1 MTIRVGGGVIIAVL
15 WSVQALAQV
24 GVWKNYTSMQDVRA
38 VARNGNTLWAATTGG
53 MFAWTEG
60 SSSFSRF
67 TNAEGLKSI
76 DLTAIEVDRNG
87 DIWSGS
93 STGMLHVYSP
103 QKKTWR
109 YVPDIST
116 ANQTDKRID
125 NLIAFGDTILVSTN
139 FGLSVLRVSRLQFGD
154 TYTKFGAF
162 TGSVRVA
169 VTSAVIFDG
178 KIWAAVSTSTAS
190 RVASADLS
198 NPNLLPPEA
207 WTLQMVGSSA
217 TRVRALAL
225 FNNRL
230 YAATNTGLYSYDG
243 NSWNALDSLAGKN
256 LLALHAVG
264 GVLATVDNAFNTYT
278 LSGQNTFSRYGDPLP
293 YSPNAVILSSDNKP
307 IVATTE
313 GGLLTYNTSWT
324 SHFPN
329 GPTSNQFVSV
339 AVDHNGT
346 VWGASGNQTAK
357 GFYRFNGTNW
367 KSFNVSNSPALP
379 TNDCYRVSVGCNGE
393 RWISTWGR
401 GVILMPP
408 GVDTVRAE
416 NVFGTNVG
424 MKGVPWD
431 TSYVVT
437 GSTACDAQGN
447 TWIPLLLPYD
457 DRTMAVR
464 RPNGTWTTFPVF
476 VGGIKATYL
485 TDNSVDRSL
494 AVDPFGNMWATI
506 PIVGPLG
513 VVNLNNKGNAPDS
526 IADFHLTTN
535 SGLPSNVIRTIVVD
549 RDGDVWIG
557 TDRGIAIVLDP
568 SNPTR
573 SGAIAGY
580 KPLNGITINAIA
592 VDPLNQKWVA
602 TNEGAVLLSR
612 DGTQALAQFT
622 VENTDGKIISNEI
635 KSIAVD
641 SRTGTVYFGTTNGL
655 ASYTTSAAE
664 PKASFDELVISPNPF
679 RIPNVVPLTIDGLV
693 ENSKIK
699 VLTIDGRLVR
709 EMTTPGGRVGFW
721 DGKDDT
727 GKDVASGIY
736 IIVAYSDTN
745 KDKVGTG
752 KVAVIRK

>member
-1 MTIRVGGGVIIAVL
+1 MKIRVGSGVIIAVL
-15 WSVQALAQV
+15 WCGQAVAQV

-38 VARNGNTLWAATTGG
+38 VARSGNTVWAATTGG
-53 MFAWTEG
+53 MFSWTEG
-60 SSSFSRF
+60 SASFSRF

-76 DLTAIEVDRNG
+76 DLTAIGVDNNG

-103 QKKTWR
+103 QKNTWR

-116 ANQTDKRID
+116 ANQTDKRI
-125 NLIAFGDTILVSTN
+125 NELAAFGDTVFISTN
-139 FGLSVLRVSRLQFGD
+139 FGLSVFRVNRFQFGD

-162 TGSVRVA
+162 IGNVRVA
-169 VTSAVIFDG
+169 VSSAVVFDG

-190 RVASADLS
+190 RVAWADLS

-207 WTLQMVGSSA
+207 WTLQVVGNSS
-217 TRVRALAL
+217 TRVRTLTL

-230 YAATNTGLYSYDG
+230 YAATTTGLYAYDG
-243 NSWNALDSLAGKN
+243 SSWNAIDSLAGKN
-256 LLALHAVG
+256 LLALHASAS
-264 GVLATVDNAFNTYT
+264 VLATVDDAFTVYT
-278 LSGQNTFSRYGDPLP
+278 LSAQNVVSRYGDILP
-293 YSPNAVILSSDNKP
+293 SSPTAVIVSTDNKP
-307 IVATTE
+307 IVATRE
-313 GGLLTYNTSWT
+313 GGLLTYTTTWT

-329 GPTSNQFVSV
+329 GPFSNQFLSV
-339 AVDHNGT
+339 AVDDNGT

-357 GFYRFNGTNW
+357 GFYRFNGSEW
-367 KSFNVSNSPALP
+367 KSFHVNNNPALP
-379 TNDCYRVSVGCNGE
+379 TNDCYRVSIGCNGE

-408 GVDTVRAE
+408 GVDTVLAE

-424 MKGVPWD
+424 MKGIPWD
-431 TSYVVT
+431 TTYVVT
-437 GSTACDAQGN
+437 GSVTCDAQGK
-447 TWIPLLLPYD
+447 TWVPLLLPYD
-457 DRTMAVR
+457 DRTIAVR
-464 RPNGTWTTFPVF
+464 RPNGTWTTFPVY
-476 VGGIKATYL
+476 VGGVKATYL
-485 TDNSVDRSL
+485 TDITVDRAL
-494 AVDPFGNMWATI
+494 TIDPFGNLWAAI
-506 PIVGPLG
+506 PVAGPLG

-535 SGLPSNVIRTIVVD
+535 TGLPSNVIRTIVVD

-573 SGAIAGY
+573 SGAVAGY

-612 DGTQALAQFT
+612 DGTQALAQYT

-641 SRTGTVYFGTTNGL
+641 GRTGTVYFGTTNGL
-655 ASYTTSAAE
+655 ASFTTTAAE
-664 PKASFDELVISPNPF
+664 PKTSFDQLTISPNPY

-693 ENSKIK
+693 ENSMIKI
-699 VLTIDGRLVR
+699 LTVDGSLVR
-709 EMTTPGGRVGFW
+709 DMTTPGGRIGFW
-721 DGKDDT
+721 DGKDET
-727 GKDVASGIY
+727 GRYVASGIY
-736 IIVAYSDTN
+736 IVVAYSETN

-752 KVAVIRK
+752 KVAVIRN

>member
-1 MTIRVGGGVIIAVL
+1 MKTRVGGGVILAVL
-15 WSVQALAQV
+15 WAFHAPAEV

-38 VARNGNTLWAATTGG
+38 VARSGNKLWAATSGG
-53 MFAWTEG
+53 MFTWTEG

-76 DLTAIEVDRNG
+76 DLTAIAIDGNG
-87 DIWSGS
+87 DVWSGS

-103 QKKTWR
+103 QKNTWR

-116 ANQTDKRID
+116 ATQTDKRI
-125 NLIAFGDTILVSTN
+125 NHLIAFGDTLLVSTN
-139 FGLSVLRVSRLQFGD
+139 FGLSVFRVSRFQFGD
-154 TYTKFGAF
+154 TYTKFGVF
-162 TGSVRVA
+162 TGNVRVA
-169 VTSAVIFDG
+169 VSSVVLFDG
-178 KIWAAVSTSTAS
+178 KIWAAISTSTTS
-190 RVASADLS
+190 RVAWADLS

-207 WTLQMVGSSA
+207 WTLQMVGTST

-225 FNNRL
+225 FNNKL
-230 YAATNTGLYSYDG
+230 YAATNAGLFAYDG
-243 NSWNALDSLAGKN
+243 GSWNAIDSLAGKN
-256 LLALHAVG
+256 LLALHAAG
-264 GVLATVDNAFNTYT
+264 GVLATVDDAFTTYT
-278 LSGQNTFSRYGDPLP
+278 LSGQNVLSRYGGLLP
-293 YSPNAVILSSDNKP
+293 YMPTAVTLSADNKP
-307 IVATTE
+307 IVATAE

-329 GPTSNQFVSV
+329 GPLSNQFVSV
-339 AVDHNGT
+339 AVDNNGR

-357 GFYRFNGTNW
+357 GFYRFDGTNW
-367 KSFNVSNSPALP
+367 KSFNVSNNPALP

-401 GVILMPP
+401 GVVLIPP
-408 GVDTVRAE
+408 GTDTVLAQ

-437 GSTACDAQGN
+437 GSIACDARGN
-447 TWIPLLLPYD
+447 TWVPLLLPSD

-464 RPNGTWTTFPVF
+464 RPNGTWTTFPVY

-494 AVDPFGNMWATI
+494 AVDAFGNIWATV

-580 KPLNGITINAIA
+580 KPLNGTTINAIA

-622 VENTDGKIISNEI
+622 VENTNGKIISNEI

-641 SRTGTVYFGTTNGL
+641 GRTGTVYFGTTNGL
-655 ASYTTSAAE
+655 ASFTTTASE
-664 PKASFDELVISPNPF
+664 PKANFDELIISPNPY
-679 RIPNVVPLTIDGLV
+679 RIPSTVPVTIDGLIENSTLKILTIDG
-693 ENSKIK
+693 
-699 VLTIDGRLVR
+699 TLVR
-709 EMTTPGGRVGFW
+709 EVRTPGGRVGFW
-721 DGKDDT
+721 DGKDET

-736 IIVAYSDTN
+736 IVVAYSDAN
-745 KDKVGTG
+745 KGKVGTG
-752 KVAVIRK
+752 KVAVIRR